1 MRNMAEFSVFFN
13 ACVGVV
19 VMDAL
24 EIFGFNLVPCHVR
37 MLIQAHRH
45 IPHQIFHKNRI
56 LKCALGYVFF
66 IRPFEQGIQLAAGR
80 GFNQLDNVLNP
91 NRITASELHGHL
103 TALVVCALFADG
115 FGAGAQGGDMNAHL
129 EQKIDLLAVG
139 SGIKPGAI
147 VHQPRFA
154 RDRCGFFQEKR
165 KIHFQMRRL
174 RIELILHGG
183 EDVRNIFDVHHV
195 AVCVEHLKEAAHVG
209 ALEVLWQ
216 IYKHPNG
223 GDGFLM
229 RMGLVAN
236 ADRETQVSNA
246 HLVDT
251 QLTMVAFLLN
261 ICQRCLIID
270 FNLSGG
276 KHSTLQ

>member
-1 MRNMAEFSVFFN
+1 MPKMVEFSAFFD
-13 ACVGVV
+13 ACLGVV
-19 VMDAL
+19 VVDAL
-24 EIFGFNLVPCHVR
+24 EIFGLNLVPCHVR

-56 LKCALGYVFF
+56 LKCALGHVFF
-66 IRPFEQGIQLAAGR
+66 IRPLEQGKQLAAGR

-91 NRITASELHGHL
+91 NSLTAAELHGHL
-103 TALVVCALFADG
+103 TALVVCTLFADG
-115 FGAGAQGGDMNAHL
+115 FGAGAQGGDMGAHL

-139 SGIKPGAI
+139 SGVKPRAI
-147 VHQPRFA
+147 IHQARFA
-154 RDRCGFFQEKR
+154 CDRCGFFQKER
-165 KIHFQMRRL
+165 EIHFQVCRL

-195 AVCVEHLKEAAHVG
+195 AMCVEHLKEAAHVG

-261 ICQRCLIID
+261 IRKRCLIIN
-270 FNLSGG
+270 FHLSGG
-276 KHSTLQ
+276 NHSTRQ

>member
-1 MRNMAEFSVFFN
+1 MAELSAFFN
-13 ACVGVV
+13 ACVCVV
-19 VMDAL
+19 VVDAL
-24 EIFGFNLVPCHVR
+24 KIFGFHLVPRHVW
-37 MLIQAHRH
+37 MLIQAHRY
-45 IPHQIFHKNRI
+45 IPHKIFHKNRI
-56 LKCALGYVFF
+56 LKCALGHVFF
-66 IRPFEQGIQLAAGR
+66 IRPLEQGKQLAAGR

-91 NRITASELHGHL
+91 NCLTAAELHGHL
-103 TALVVCALFADG
+103 TTLVVCALFADG
-115 FGAGAQGGDMNAHL
+115 FGAGAQGGDMGAHL

-139 SGIKPGAI
+139 SGIKPRAI
-147 VHQPRFA
+147 VHQASFA
-154 RDRCGFFQEKR
+154 RDRCGFFQEEW
-165 KIHFQMRRL
+165 KIHFQVCRL

-183 EDVRNIFDVHHV
+183 EDVRNIFHVNHV

-209 ALEVLWQ
+209 ALEVLRQ

-223 GDGFLM
+223 SDCVLM

-261 ICQRCLIID
+261 IRQRCLI
-270 FNLSGG
+270 FCFHLSWW
-276 KHSTLQ
+276 KP